1 MGSVAKQWVICGNHG
16 VTIVTVLLF
25 FLVLFVIK
33 AWLIFIREG
42 IILKKRKN
50 LTLSSRFACLSDG
63 LFQSKK
69 TVIGQKKLLD

>member
-33 AWLIFIREG
+33 PWLIFIREG
-42 IILKKRKN
+42 IIFKKRKN
-50 LTLSSRFACLSDG
+50 LTWSSRFACLSDG
-63 LFQSKK
+63 LFKTKK